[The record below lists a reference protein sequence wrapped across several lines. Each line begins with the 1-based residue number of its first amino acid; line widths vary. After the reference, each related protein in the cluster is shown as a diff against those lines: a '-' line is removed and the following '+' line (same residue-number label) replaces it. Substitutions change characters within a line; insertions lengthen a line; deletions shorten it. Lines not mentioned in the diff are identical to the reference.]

1 MYNSKY
7 KNKKSNKNMNTSF
20 SKEKEVIKTYT
31 TTSRLYLR
39 EGPDKDKTAITII
52 PKDTQVTYLNYQID
66 NWYKVKYNDYIGFCM
81 SDWLK

>member
-7 KNKKSNKNMNTSF
+7 KNRKNKNTSF
-20 SKEKEVIKTYT
+20 PKAKEEGQIKTYT
-31 TTSRLYLR
+31 TTAQLYLR
-39 EGPDKDKTAITII
+39 EGPSKDKTAITII